1 MERAELERELE
12 RLHGACWGWAL
23 ACCARDRDAAE
34 DTLQSAY
41 LRMLSGKA
49 RFDGRSSLRT
59 WVFGVIRRT
68 ALEERRRGHSR
79 RSREQPADRGSETI
93 SDLTPGADLVMEQAE
108 ERTAL
113 LAALDSLSPRQ
124 REVLHLV
131 FYHDMTIED
140 AAAVMRVSLGSA
152 RTHYD
157 RGKKAMALALSAMRA
172 PVREDT
178 R

>member
-12 RLHGACWGWAL
+12 RLHGASWGWAL

-41 LRMLSGKA
+41 LRILSGKA

-68 ALEERRRGHSR
+68 ALEERRRDASR
-79 RSREQPADRGSETI
+79 RWREHPVDAASDSI
-93 SDLTPGADLVMEQAE
+93 SDPAAGADLAIERE
-108 ERTAL
+108 EARRDF
-113 LAALDSLSPRQ
+113 LAALDAISRRQ

-131 FYHDMTIED
+131 FYQDMTIEE
-140 AAAVMRVSLGSA
+140 AAVVMQVSLGSA
-152 RTHYD
+152 RTHYH
-157 RGKKAMALALSAMRA
+157 RAKEAMAVALASSHPRI
-172 PVREDT
+172 PGT